1 MPAHQEG
8 PSSVQEIE
16 AAQQADGL
24 YYNLMGQPVS
34 APTVGGIYIH
44 NGKKILVK

>member
-8 PSSVQEIE
+8 PSSVEEIQ

-34 APTVGGIYIH
+34 APTTGIYIH